1 MHLSSH
7 RWDNGTKVMGQ
18 TGVACSRSLCRN
30 VYFCCFSCG
39 FFYICN
45 SVNIVVFVKDYVVIS
60 NVERERGMK
69 GGDGE
74 MHLRNMCLFKC
85 VPCLSNTGVFFC

>member
-1 MHLSSH
+1 MC
-7 RWDNGTKVMGQ
+7 VF
-18 TGVACSRSLCRN
+18 VVSR
-30 VYFCCFSCG
+30 VD
-39 FFYICN
+39 FFICN

-74 MHLRNMCLFKC
+74 MHLRNMCLFK
-85 VPCLSNTGVFFC
+85 